1 MDILGPVCTKAIA
14 RFGRTARW
22 GMADTEAL
30 KIAAQEIAALEPGQV
45 RNADSALAL
54 AVYKAQNDK
63 RILPRLFVGKAGP
76 RSDIPG
82 AGYLLISSYDGYAR
96 EAALRK
102 FGAGLTSSF
111 YCALIEWRSN
121 DWVPQVRKAAREA
134 AERCFPA
141 TDAEVLAEALVGLI
155 PSRKKWGRTASH
167 QSPLFACLSRE
178 DVAAA
183 FARKLAAATSGPG
196 ASILSQALLFP
207 AIDSQ
212 FELLARE
219 AVQPHLRALAVKA
232 LADGKVRWMT
242 GWKSEWVDK
251 SIAKSKKVPVFEER
265 EITVSPDRE
274 AIISRALED
283 KAVAVRT
290 AALQALIDTMPS
302 SALAQ
307 QAGERFV
314 NSGYAGIS
322 SRADF
327 LLRKAAA
334 D

>member
-1 MDILGPVCTKAIA
+1 MIG
-14 RFGRTARW
+14 
-22 GMADTEAL
+22 AL
-30 KIAAQEIAALEPGQV
+30 PP
-45 RNADSALAL
+45 RNVSHVDSAIGRA
-54 AVYKAQNDK
+54 
-63 RILPRLFVGKAGP
+63 I
-76 RSDIPG
+76 
-82 AGYLLISSYDGYAR
+82 R
-96 EAALRK
+96 EAQRDRRHWL
-102 FGAGLTSSF
+102 GSPF
-111 YCALIEWRSN
+111 YCALMEWHSN
-121 DWVPQVRKAAREA
+121 DWAPQVRKAARAA

-141 TDAEVLAEALVGLI
+141 TDAEMLAETHVGLI

-183 FARKLAAATSGPG
+183 FAHRLAGATSRPG
-196 ASILSQALLFP
+196 ASILAQAMLFP

-212 FELLARE
+212 FEMLVRE

-232 LADGKVRWMT
+232 LADGKVRWMR
-242 GWKSEWVDK
+242 GWKREWVDK
-251 SIAKSKKVPVFEER
+251 SIARSRQVPVFEER

-274 AIISRALED
+274 AIISRALKD

-307 QAGERFV
+307 QAAERFV
-314 NSGYAGIS
+314 NSAYAGIS